1 MILGLGTAKQK
12 LIVFGAI
19 LAIIASAAWIY
30 RTQFRAPAYNVPLHQ
45 AVGQVLAEET
55 YRALGHSGNV
65 VIVSMETRQ
74 APELK
79 TQMEAYEKQ
88 LSLLGGIT
96 VKDRLILNP
105 GDNPKY
111 RPGSG
116 LSAKH
121 FLKIVRKHAGVG
133 AIVSFVGAP
142 QLSDEELEQMKSAPK
157 FIAEAHSPEKF
168 VNLLD
173 KKILQAAVVPRYEFP
188 APGPK
193 KPATGRQW
201 FDHYFQIIRPESLPP
216 RQDAAP

>member
-1 MILGLGTAKQK
+1 MILGLNNAKQK
-12 LIVFGAI
+12 LTVLGAI
-19 LAIIASAAWIY
+19 LAIIASAVWIY
-30 RTQFRAPAYNVPLHQ
+30 RTQFAVSADNVPLHQ

-55 YRALGHSGNV
+55 CRALGHNGNV
-65 VIVSMETRQ
+65 LIVSMETRQ

-79 TQMEAYEKQ
+79 IQMEAYEKQ
-88 LSLLGGIT
+88 LSLLGGIK
-96 VKDRLILNP
+96 VKDRLMLDP

-116 LSAKH
+116 LSAKR
-121 FLKIVRKHAGVG
+121 FLKIIRKNAGAD

-142 QLSDEELEQMKSAPK
+142 QLSDEELAQMKSAPK

-201 FDHYFQIIRPESLPP
+201 FDHYFQIIRPESPP
-216 RQDAAP
+216 PQQDALP